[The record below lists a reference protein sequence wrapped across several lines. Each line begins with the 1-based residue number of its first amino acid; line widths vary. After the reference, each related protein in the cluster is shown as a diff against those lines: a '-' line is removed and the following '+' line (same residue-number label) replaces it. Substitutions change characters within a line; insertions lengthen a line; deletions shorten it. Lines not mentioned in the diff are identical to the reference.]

1 MGIGAA
7 SGPNRA
13 LEAARKAIHS
23 SLLEVTIDGAT
34 SAIVNFTASESLAA
48 REIEVALAEIRNN
61 CDKDLD
67 IIYGTAYNNELGDEM
82 IVTVVATGYELK
94 AKSFGYSEIAN
105 EIYKNMSEQNIDYT
119 SIKASYEEEEEEIPV
134 NESEKKVEEVFD
146 IKRSRREEKL
156 RLKEEKRQKKLEAK
170 EQKEEKDEPVEN
182 RDLPSWLRK

>member
-1 MGIGAA
+1 
-7 SGPNRA
+7 
-13 LEAARKAIHS
+13 
-23 SLLEVTIDGAT
+23 
-34 SAIVNFTASESLAA
+34 
-48 REIEVALAEIRNN
+48 
-61 CDKDLD
+61 
-67 IIYGTAYNNELGDEM
+67 M

-170 EQKEEKDEPVEN
+170 EQKEEKDEPVVN